1 MHNPIIASAGFPS
14 EFTRARPARGQ
25 PSARCMNWNFGWGL
39 LLAGFLSGAILGLG
53 FHRADFLGGYDSFPR
68 RMLRLGHIACCAL
81 GMLNLMVAVAGH
93 ASPWLLAGGVAMPV
107 VCFLAAWRKPF
118 RHLFVIPVACLLA
131 AVIREMIP

>member
-1 MHNPIIASAGFPS
+1 
-14 EFTRARPARGQ
+14 
-25 PSARCMNWNFGWGL
+25 MNWNFGWGL

>member
-1 MHNPIIASAGFPS
+1 M
-14 EFTRARPARGQ
+14 
-25 PSARCMNWNFGWGL
+25 
-39 LLAGFLSGAILGLG
+39 LAGLLSGAILGLG
-53 FHRADFLGGYDSFPR
+53 FHRADFLGGYDSFRR